1 MKIIIVG
8 CGKVGLTLAEQLTK
22 EKHNVTVIDKNYNK
36 LRAITDSI
44 DVMCIEGNGICTPT
58 LMEAGIDTADIII
71 STMETDEKNVMCTLI
86 AKSLGHCQAI
96 ARIRNSSYVD
106 EIRNIKDQLNMSIV
120 LNPDKAAA
128 EEIGKL
134 ALYPSSVKRID
145 SFARGRIN
153 VVSLTIPDGAVIE
166 GYRIK
171 DISKVVKANIL
182 ICAIERDGDVIIPD
196 GNTILHGGDVI
207 SIVGLHTQQNL
218 FFKELKM
225 ATDMPKS
232 MMIIG
237 GSNIAYYLAKA
248 VESTMAVKI
257 IDVDLERCKELSMLL
272 EKTTIINGDASNQQ
286 LLLEE
291 GIEST
296 DAVVTLTG
304 IDEENIMISLYAS
317 SVSDARV
324 ITKINRITF
333 ENVIS
338 TLKVGSVVNPKVI
351 TADHITQYVRGM
363 QNSLGSN
370 IETLYTLAG
379 GKAEALEF
387 RVTKDFKKLNIQLM
401 DLQLKSNLLLAC
413 IYRQG
418 KVLVPGGHDYLQESD
433 TVIVVTTQT
442 GLNDLN
448 DVLDMRA

>member
-1 MKIIIVG
+1 MRIIIVG

-22 EKHNVTVIDKNYNK
+22 ENHNVTVIDKNYNK

-44 DVMCIEGNGICTPT
+44 DVMCIEGDGICTPI
-58 LMEAGIDTADIII
+58 LMEAGIDTADILIA
-71 STMETDEKNVMCTLI
+71 TMETDEKNVMCTLV
-86 AKSLGHCQAI
+86 AKNLGNCQAI

-106 EIRNIKDQLNMSIV
+106 EIRNIKEQLNMSIV

-128 EEIGKL
+128 EEIAKL
-134 ALYPSSVKRID
+134 VSYPSSVKRID

-153 VVSLTIPDGAVIE
+153 VVAFNLPANTPLE

-171 DISKVVKANIL
+171 DLSRVVKANIL

-196 GNTILHGGDVI
+196 GNTILHAGDTV
-207 SIVGLHTQQNL
+207 SFVGLHTQQNL
-218 FFKELKM
+218 LFKELKM
-225 ATDMPKS
+225 TTGLPKS
-232 MMIIG
+232 VMIIG

-248 VESTMAVKI
+248 IESTTAVKI
-257 IDVDLERCKELSMLL
+257 IDVDLERCKELSMSL
-272 EKTTIINGDASNQQ
+272 EKTTIINGDASDQQ

-296 DAVVTLTG
+296 DVVVTLTG

-317 SVSDARV
+317 SVSSNARV

-338 TLKVGSVVNPKVI
+338 TLDVGSVVNPKVI

-363 QNSLGSN
+363 ANSLGSN
-370 IETLYTLAG
+370 IETLYTFAN

-387 RVTKDFKKLNIQLM
+387 RVTKEFKKLGVSLM
-401 DLQLKSNLLLAC
+401 DLSLKSNLLIAC

-418 KVLVPGGHDYLQESD
+418 RVVVPGGHDALQIGD

-448 DVLDMRA
+448 DVLI

>member
-22 EKHNVTVIDKNYNK
+22 EKHNVTVIDTNYNK
-36 LRAITDSI
+36 LRAVTDSI
-44 DVMCIEGNGICTPT
+44 DVMCIEGNGISTPV
-58 LMEAGIDTADIII
+58 LMEAGIDTADILIA
-71 STMETDEKNVMCTLI
+71 TMENDEKNVMCTLV
-86 AKSLGHCQAI
+86 AKQLGHCQAI
-96 ARIRNSSYVD
+96 ARIRSATYVD

-134 ALYPSSVKRID
+134 VAFPSSVKRID

-153 VVSLTIPDGAVIE
+153 VVAVTLPE
-166 GYRIK
+166 GTALDGYRIR
-171 DISKVVKANIL
+171 DLSRVVKANIL

-196 GNTILHGGDVI
+196 GNSILHGGDTI
-207 SIVGLHTQQNL
+207 SVVGLHTQQNL

-225 ATDMPKS
+225 TTGLPKS
-232 MMIIG
+232 VMIIG

-248 VESTMAVKI
+248 IESTTSVKI
-257 IDVDLERCKELSMLL
+257 IDVDIDRCKELSTMLD
-272 EKTTIINGDASNQQ
+272 KTTIINGDASDQQ

-296 DAVVTLTG
+296 DVVVTLTG

-338 TLKVGSVVNPKVI
+338 TLNVGSVVNPKVI

-370 IETLYTLAG
+370 IETLYTFAS

-387 RVTKDFKKLNIQLM
+387 RVTKEFQKLQTPIMDISLKK
-401 DLQLKSNLLLAC
+401 NLLIAC
-413 IYRQG
+413 IYRNG
-418 KVLVPGGHDYLQESD
+418 RVIVPGGHDTLEISD
-433 TVIVVTTQT
+433 TVIIVTTQT

-448 DVLDMRA
+448 DVLE

>member
-22 EKHNVTVIDKNYNK
+22 ENHNVTVIDKNYNK

-44 DVMCIEGNGICTPT
+44 DVMCIEGDGICTST
-58 LMEAGIDTADIII
+58 LIEAGINTADILIA
-71 STMETDEKNVMCTLI
+71 TMETDEKNVMCTLI
-86 AKSLGHCQAI
+86 AKNLGNCQAI

-106 EIRNIKDQLNMSIV
+106 EIRNIKEQLNMSIV
-120 LNPDKAAA
+120 LTPDKAAA
-128 EEIGKL
+128 EEIAKL
-134 ALYPSSVKRID
+134 VSYPSAVKRID
-145 SFARGRIN
+145 TFARGRIN
-153 VVSLTIPDGAVIE
+153 VVAITLPENTQLE

-171 DISKVVKANIL
+171 DLSRVVKANIL
-182 ICAIERDGDVIIPD
+182 ICAIERDGGVVIPD
-196 GNTILHGGDVI
+196 GNTILHSGDTV
-207 SIVGLHTQQNL
+207 SFVGLHTQQNL

-225 ATDMPKS
+225 TTGLPKS
-232 MMIIG
+232 VMIIG
-237 GSNIAYYLAKA
+237 GSNIAYYLARA
-248 VESTMAVKI
+248 IESTTAVKI
-257 IDVDLERCKELSMLL
+257 IDVDLDRCKELSMLL
-272 EKTTIINGDASNQQ
+272 EKTTIINGDAADQQ

-317 SVSDARV
+317 SVSQARV

-338 TLKVGSVVNPKVI
+338 TLDVGSVVNPKVI

-370 IETLYTLAG
+370 IETLYTFAN

-387 RVTKDFKKLNIQLM
+387 RVTKEFKQLNVPLM
-401 DLQLKSNLLLAC
+401 NLSLKSNLLIAC

-418 KVLVPGGHDYLQESD
+418 RVIVPGGHDYLVEGD

-448 DVLDMRA
+448 DVLN

>member
-22 EKHNVTVIDKNYNK
+22 ENHSVTVIDKSYEK
-36 LRAITDSI
+36 LRAVMDSI
-44 DVMCIEGNGICTPT
+44 DVRCVEGNGICSDV
-58 LMEAGIDTADIII
+58 LMEAGVDSADILIA
-71 STMETDEKNVMCTLI
+71 TMETDEKNVMCTLI
-86 AKSLGHCQAI
+86 AKSLGNCQSI
-96 ARIRNSSYVD
+96 ARIRTSDYVD
-106 EIRNIKDQLNMSIV
+106 EIRRLKDQLNMSIV

-134 ALYPSSVKRID
+134 ALYPSTVRRID

-153 VVSLTIPDGAVIE
+153 VVTLTIPKGTVLE
-166 GYRIK
+166 GCKIK
-171 DISKVVKANIL
+171 DISRMIKANIL
-182 ICAIERDGDVIIPD
+182 ICAIERDGEAIIPNGD
-196 GNTILHGGDVI
+196 IILRGGDII
-207 SIVGLHTQQNL
+207 SIVGLHSQQIQ

-225 ATDMPKS
+225 ATDLPKS
-232 MMIIG
+232 MMIVG
-237 GSNIAYYLAKA
+237 GSNIAYYLAKF
-248 VESTMAVKI
+248 VESTMSVKI
-257 IDVDLERCKELSMLL
+257 IDADVNRCKELSLL
-272 EKTTIINGDASNQQ
+272 LDKTTIINADASNQE
-286 LLLEE
+286 LLIEE
-291 GIEST
+291 GLEST
-296 DAVVTLTG
+296 DVFVTLTG
-304 IDEENIMISLYAS
+304 IDEENIIISLYAS

-338 TLKVGSVVNPKVI
+338 SLDVGSVVNPKVI

-370 IETLYTLAG
+370 VETLYTFAG

-387 RVTKDFKKLNIQLM
+387 RVTKEFKKLNTPLADIA
-401 DLQLKSNLLLAC
+401 LKRNLLIAC

-418 KVLVPGGHDYLQESD
+418 KVIVPGGQDHLMVADS
-433 TVIVVTTQT
+433 VIVVTTQT

-448 DVLDMRA
+448 DVLE

>member
-22 EKHNVTVIDKNYNK
+22 EKHDVTVVDKNYNK
-36 LRAITDSI
+36 LRAVADSI

-58 LMEAGIDTADIII
+58 LMEAGIDSADILIA
-71 STMETDEKNVMCTLI
+71 TMETDEKNVMCTLI
-86 AKSLGHCQAI
+86 AKQLGHCQAI

-106 EIRNIKDQLNMSIV
+106 EIRSIKEQLNMSIV

-128 EEIGKL
+128 EEIAKL
-134 ALYPSSVKRID
+134 VAYPSSVKRVD

-153 VVSLTIPDGAVIE
+153 LVAVTLPEGTALE
-166 GYRIK
+166 GYRIR
-171 DISKVVKANIL
+171 DLSRVVKANIL
-182 ICAIERDGDVIIPD
+182 ICAIERSGEVIIPD
-196 GNTILHGGDVI
+196 GNSILHAGDTI
-207 SIVGLHTQQNL
+207 SFVGLHTQQNL

-225 ATDMPKS
+225 TTGLCKS
-232 MMIIG
+232 VMIIG

-248 VESTMAVKI
+248 IESTTAVKI
-257 IDVDLERCKELSMLL
+257 IDVDLDRCKELSSMLD
-272 EKTTIINGDASNQQ
+272 KTTIINGDASDQQ

-317 SVSDARV
+317 SVSNARV

-338 TLKVGSVVNPKVI
+338 TLNVGSVVNPKVI

-370 IETLYTLAG
+370 VETLYTFAN

-387 RVTKDFKKLNIQLM
+387 RVTNDFEQIDIPIMNLE
-401 DLQLKSNLLLAC
+401 LKSNLLIAC
-413 IYRQG
+413 IYRNG
-418 KVLVPGGHDYLQESD
+418 RVLVPNGHDALKPNDS
-433 TVIVVTTQT
+433 VIIVTTQK
-442 GLNDLN
+442 GLDDLN
-448 DVLDMRA
+448 DILE

>member
-22 EKHNVTVIDKNYNK
+22 EKHNVTVIDTNYNK
-36 LRAITDSI
+36 LRAVTDSI
-44 DVMCIEGNGICTPT
+44 DVMCIEGNGISTPI
-58 LMEAGIDTADIII
+58 LMEAGIDTADILIA
-71 STMETDEKNVMCTLI
+71 TMENDEKNVMCTLV
-86 AKSLGHCQAI
+86 AKQLGHCQAI
-96 ARIRNSSYVD
+96 ARIRSAAYVD

-134 ALYPSSVKRID
+134 VAFPSSVKRID

-153 VVSLTIPDGAVIE
+153 VVAVTLPEESLLE
-166 GYRIK
+166 GYRIR
-171 DISKVVKANIL
+171 DLSRVIKANIL

-196 GNTILHGGDVI
+196 GNSILHGGDTI
-207 SIVGLHTQQNL
+207 SFVGLHTQQNL

-225 ATDMPKS
+225 TTGLPKS
-232 MMIIG
+232 VMIIG

-248 VESTMAVKI
+248 IESTTSVKI
-257 IDVDLERCKELSMLL
+257 IDSDLERCKELSTILD
-272 EKTTIINGDASNQQ
+272 KTTIINGDASDQQ

-317 SVSDARV
+317 SVSQARV

-338 TLKVGSVVNPKVI
+338 TLDVGSVVNPKVI

-370 IETLYTLAG
+370 IETLYTFAS

-387 RVTKDFKKLNIQLM
+387 RVTKEFQKLHTPIMDIALKK
-401 DLQLKSNLLLAC
+401 NLLLAC
-413 IYRQG
+413 IYRNG
-418 KVLVPGGHDYLQESD
+418 RVIVPGGHDTLEVAD

-448 DVLDMRA
+448 DVLE

>member
-22 EKHNVTVIDKNYNK
+22 EKHNVTVIDTNYNK

-44 DVMCIEGNGICTPT
+44 DVMCIEGNGISSSV
-58 LMEAGIDTADIII
+58 LMEAGIGTADILIA
-71 STMETDEKNVMCTLI
+71 TMENDEKNVMCTLI
-86 AKSLGHCQAI
+86 AKQLGHCQAI
-96 ARIRNSSYVD
+96 ARIRNATYVD
-106 EIRNIKDQLNMSIV
+106 EIRNIKEQLNMSIV

-134 ALYPSSVKRID
+134 VSFPSSVKRID

-153 VVSLTIPDGAVIE
+153 VVAVALPEGTQLE
-166 GYRIK
+166 GYRIR
-171 DISKVVKANIL
+171 DLSRVIKANIL
-182 ICAIERDGDVIIPD
+182 ICAIERDGEVIIPD
-196 GNTILHGGDVI
+196 GNSILHGGDTI
-207 SIVGLHTQQNL
+207 SFVGLHTQQNL
-218 FFKELKM
+218 FFKELNM
-225 ATDMPKS
+225 TTGLAKS
-232 MMIIG
+232 VMIIG

-248 VESTMAVKI
+248 IESTASVKI
-257 IDVDLERCKELSMLL
+257 IDVDVERCKELSATLD
-272 EKTTIINGDASNQQ
+272 KATIINGDASDQQ

-317 SVSDARV
+317 SVSKARV

-338 TLKVGSVVNPKVI
+338 TLNVGSVVNPKVI
-351 TADHITQYVRGM
+351 TANHITQYVRGM

-370 IETLYTLAG
+370 IETLYTFAN
-379 GKAEALEF
+379 GKAETLEF
-387 RVTKDFKKLNIQLM
+387 RVTKEFKKLHTPIM
-401 DLQLKSNLLLAC
+401 DIALKKNLLISC
-413 IYRQG
+413 IYRNG
-418 KVLVPGGHDYLQESD
+418 RVIVPGGHDTLEVND
-433 TVIVVTTQT
+433 TVIIVTTQT

-448 DVLDMRA
+448 DVLE

>member
-22 EKHNVTVIDKNYNK
+22 ENHDVTVIDKNYNK
-36 LRAITDSI
+36 LRAISDSI
-44 DVMCIEGNGICTPT
+44 DVMCIEGNGISTQT
-58 LMEAGIDTADIII
+58 LMEAGIETADILIA
-71 STMETDEKNVMCTLI
+71 TMENDEKNVMCTLI
-86 AKSLGHCQAI
+86 AKNLGNCQAI
-96 ARIRNSSYVD
+96 ARIRSSSYVD
-106 EIRNIKDQLNMSIV
+106 EIRKLKDELNISIV

-134 ALYPSSVKRID
+134 VTYPSSVKRID

-153 VVSLTIPDGAVIE
+153 VVAVTLPE
-166 GYRIK
+166 NSPLDGYRVR
-171 DISKVVKANIL
+171 DLSRVVKANIL

-196 GNTILHGGDVI
+196 GNSILHDGDTI
-207 SIVGLHTQQNL
+207 SFVGLHTQQNL

-225 ATDMPKS
+225 TTGLAKS
-232 MMIIG
+232 VIIIG

-248 VESTMAVKI
+248 IESTTAVKI
-257 IDVDLERCKELSMLL
+257 IDADVERCRELSSMLD
-272 EKTTIINGDASNQQ
+272 KATIINGDASDQQ

-317 SVSDARV
+317 SVSKARV

-338 TLKVGSVVNPKVI
+338 TLDVGSVVNPKVI
-351 TADHITQYVRGM
+351 TANHITQYVRGM

-370 IETLYTLAG
+370 VETLYTFAN

-387 RVTKDFKKLNIQLM
+387 RVTKEFEKLDTPIM
-401 DLQLKSNLLLAC
+401 DLSLKSNLLIAC
-413 IYRQG
+413 IYRNG
-418 KVLVPGGHDYLQESD
+418 RVVVPNGHDVLQTEDS
-433 TVIVVTTQT
+433 VIVVTTRT
-442 GLNDLN
+442 GLKDLN
-448 DVLDMRA
+448 DVLED

>member
-22 EKHNVTVIDKNYNK
+22 ERHNVTVIDTNYNK
-36 LRAITDSI
+36 LRAVSDSI
-44 DVMCIEGNGICTPT
+44 DVMCIEGNGISSSV
-58 LMEAGIDTADIII
+58 LMEAGINTADILIA
-71 STMETDEKNVMCTLI
+71 TMENDEKNVMCTLI
-86 AKSLGHCQAI
+86 AKQLGHCQAI
-96 ARIRNSSYVD
+96 ARIRNSNYVD
-106 EIRNIKDQLNMSIV
+106 EIRNIKDQLNMAIV
-120 LNPDKAAA
+120 LNPDKEAA
-128 EEIGKL
+128 EEIAKL
-134 ALYPSSVKRID
+134 VTFPSSIKRVD
-145 SFARGRIN
+145 SFARGR
-153 VVSLTIPDGAVIE
+153 VHLVALTLKEQSMLD

-171 DISKVVKANIL
+171 DLSRVIKANIL
-182 ICAIERDGDVIIPD
+182 ICAVERDKEVYIPD
-196 GNTILHGGDVI
+196 GNFILHSGDTI
-207 SIVGLHTQQNL
+207 SFVALHTQQTL
-218 FFKELKM
+218 LFKELKM

-232 MMIIG
+232 VMIIG

-248 VESTMAVKI
+248 IESTISVKI
-257 IDVDLERCKELSMLL
+257 IDVDREKCQELSMKL
-272 EKTTIINGDASNQQ
+272 EKTTIINGDASDQQ

-291 GIEST
+291 GIEDV

-333 ENVIS
+333 EDIIS
-338 TLKVGSVVNPKVI
+338 SLNVGSVVNPKII
-351 TADHITQYVRGM
+351 TANHITTYVRGM

-370 IETLYTLAG
+370 VETLYAFAN

-387 RVTKDFKKLNIQLM
+387 RVTKDFEQLGTKLMFLS
-401 DLQLKSNLLLAC
+401 LKPNLLIAC

-418 KVLVPGGHDYLQESD
+418 KVIVPGGHDHLEVGDS
-433 TVIVVTTQT
+433 VIVVTTQT

-448 DVLDMRA
+448 DVLA

>member
-22 EKHNVTVIDKNYNK
+22 EAHNVTVIDTKYAK
-36 LRAITDSI
+36 LREITDSI
-44 DVMCIEGNGICTPT
+44 DVMCIEGDGICSST
-58 LMEAGIDTADIII
+58 LMEAGIETADILIA
-71 STMETDEKNVMCTLI
+71 TMETDEKNVMCALI
-86 AKSLGHCQAI
+86 AKNLGNCQAI
-96 ARIRNSSYVD
+96 ARIRNASYVD

-134 ALYPSSVKRID
+134 VAYPSLVKRID
-145 SFARGRIN
+145 TFARGRIN
-153 VVSLTIPDGAVIE
+153 MVALTVPENSPME

-171 DISKVVKANIL
+171 DLSRVIKANIL
-182 ICAIERDGDVIIPD
+182 ICAIERDGDVVIPD
-196 GNTILHGGDVI
+196 GNSILHAGDVI
-207 SIVGLHTQQNL
+207 SFVGLHTQQNL

-225 ATDMPKS
+225 TTDMPKS
-232 MMIIG
+232 VIIIG
-237 GSNIAYYLAKA
+237 GSNIAYYLAKSL
-248 VESTMAVKI
+248 ESTMSVKI
-257 IDVDLERCKELSMLL
+257 IDIDLERCKELSMLL
-272 EKTTIINGDASNQQ
+272 DKTTIINGDASDQQ

-338 TLKVGSVVNPKVI
+338 TLNVGSVVNPKVI

-370 IETLYTLAG
+370 IETLNTIAN

-387 RVTKDFKKLNIQLM
+387 RVTKAFKKLNIQLM
-401 DLQLKSNLLLAC
+401 DLQLKSNLLIGC
-413 IYRQG
+413 IYRNG
-418 KVLVPGGHDYLQESD
+418 RVIVPGGHDYLEEGD
-433 TVIVVTTQT
+433 TVIIVTTQK

-448 DVLDMRA
+448 DVLLQS

>member
-22 EKHNVTVIDKNYNK
+22 ENHNVTVIDTNYNK
-36 LRAITDSI
+36 LRAVTDSI
-44 DVMCIEGNGICTPT
+44 DVMCIEGNGISTPT
-58 LMEAGIDTADIII
+58 LMEAGIDTADILIA
-71 STMETDEKNVMCTLI
+71 TMETDEKNVMCALV
-86 AKSLGHCQAI
+86 AKSLGHCQVI
-96 ARIRNSSYVD
+96 SRIRTSSYVD
-106 EIRNIKDQLNMSIV
+106 EIRNIKDKLNIAMV

-134 ALYPSSVKRID
+134 VGFPSSVKRID
-145 SFARGRIN
+145 TFARGRIN
-153 VVSLTIPDGAVIE
+153 VVAVTIPENSIIE

-171 DISKVVKANIL
+171 DLSRVIKANIL

-196 GNTILHGGDVI
+196 GNSILHGGDVI
-207 SIVGLHTQQNL
+207 SFVGLHSQQNL

-225 ATDMPKS
+225 ATDLPKS
-232 MMIIG
+232 LLIIG
-237 GSNIAYYLAKA
+237 GSNIAYYLARA

-257 IDVDLERCKELSMLL
+257 IDVDRDRCEELSMLL
-272 EKTTIINGDASNQQ
+272 DKTTIINGDASDQQ

-296 DAVVTLTG
+296 DAVATLTG

-317 SVSDARV
+317 SVSSARV

-338 TLKVGSVVNPKVI
+338 TLDVGSVVNPKVI
-351 TADHITQYVRGM
+351 TADNITQYVRGM

-370 IETLYTLAG
+370 IETLYTFANG
-379 GKAEALEF
+379 QAEALEF
-387 RVTKDFKKLNIQLM
+387 RVTKDFKKLNIPLM
-401 DLQLKSNLLLAC
+401 GLHLKSNLLIAC

-418 KVLVPGGHDYLQESD
+418 RVIVPNGHDELVEGD

-448 DVLDMRA
+448 DVLFE

>member
-1 MKIIIVG
+1 MKVIIVG

-22 EKHNVTVIDKNYNK
+22 ENHNVTVIDKNYNK

-58 LMEAGIDTADIII
+58 LMEAGISSADILIA
-71 STMETDEKNVMCTLI
+71 TMETDEKNVMCTLI
-86 AKSLGHCQAI
+86 AKQLGNCQAI

-106 EIRNIKDQLNMSIV
+106 EIRNIKEQLNMSIV

-128 EEIGKL
+128 EEIAKL
-134 ALYPSSVKRID
+134 VGFPSSVKRID
-145 SFARGRIN
+145 TFARGRIN
-153 VVSLTIPDGAVIE
+153 VVAIQLPENTQIQ

-171 DISKVVKANIL
+171 DLSRVIKANIL
-182 ICAIERDGDVIIPD
+182 ICAIERDGYVIIPD
-196 GNTILHGGDVI
+196 GNSILHAGDTV
-207 SIVGLHTQQNL
+207 SFVGLHTQQNL

-225 ATDMPKS
+225 TTGLPKS
-232 MMIIG
+232 VMIIG
-237 GSNIAYYLAKA
+237 GSNIAYYLAKSI
-248 VESTMAVKI
+248 ESTTAVKI
-257 IDVDLERCKELSMLL
+257 IDVDVERCKELSMHL
-272 EKTTIINGDASNQQ
+272 EKTTIINGDASDQQ

-291 GIEST
+291 GIMNT

-338 TLKVGSVVNPKVI
+338 TLNIGSVVNPKVI

-370 IETLYTLAG
+370 IETLYTFAN

-387 RVTKDFKKLNIQLM
+387 RVTKDFKKLGIALM
-401 DLQLKSNLLLAC
+401 DLSLKPNLLIAC
-413 IYRQG
+413 IYRKG
-418 KVLVPGGHDYLQESD
+418 RVVVPGGHDELMADD

-448 DVLDMRA
+448 DVLA

>member
-22 EKHNVTVIDKNYNK
+22 EKHNVTVIDRNYIK
-36 LRAITDSI
+36 LRAVTDSI
-44 DVMCIEGNGICTPT
+44 DVMCIEGNGVSTAT
-58 LMEAGIDTADIII
+58 LMEAGIENADILIA
-71 STMETDEKNVMCTLI
+71 TMETDEKNVMCTLI
-86 AKSLGHCQAI
+86 AKQLGHCQAI
-96 ARIRNSSYVD
+96 ARIRDSSYVD
-106 EIRNIKDQLNMSIV
+106 EIRKIKQQLNMSIV
-120 LNPDKAAA
+120 LTPDKAAA
-128 EEIGKL
+128 EEISKL
-134 ALYPSSVKRID
+134 VGYPSSVKRID
-145 SFARGRIN
+145 TFARGRIN
-153 VVSLTIPDGAVIE
+153 VVALTLPENTKLE

-171 DISKVVKANIL
+171 DISRVVKANIL

-196 GNTILHGGDVI
+196 GNSILHGGDTI
-207 SIVGLHTQQNL
+207 SFVGLHTQQNL
-218 FFKELKM
+218 FFKELNM
-225 ATDMPKS
+225 TTGLPKS
-232 MMIIG
+232 VMIIG
-237 GSNIAYYLAKA
+237 GSNIAYYLAKSL
-248 VESTMAVKI
+248 ESTMSVKI
-257 IDVDLERCKELSMLL
+257 IDVDLDRCKELSMLL
-272 EKTTIINGDASNQQ
+272 EKTTIINGDASDQQ

-296 DAVVTLTG
+296 DAFVTLTG

-338 TLKVGSVVNPKVI
+338 TLNVGSVVNPKVI
-351 TADHITQYVRGM
+351 TANHITQYVRGM

-370 IETLYTLAG
+370 VETLYTFAN

-387 RVTKDFKKLNIQLM
+387 RVTKDFKKLNIPLM
-401 DLQLKSNLLLAC
+401 NLELKSNLLIAC

-418 KVLVPGGHDYLQESD
+418 RVIVPGGHDVLEADD
-433 TVIVVTTQT
+433 TVIVVTTLT

-448 DVLDMRA
+448 DVLN

>member
-8 CGKVGLTLAEQLTK
+8 CGKVGLTLATQLTK
-22 EKHNVTVIDKNYNK
+22 ENHNVTVIDKSYNK
-36 LRAITDSI
+36 LRRVADSI
-44 DVMCIEGNGICTPT
+44 DVMCIEGDGISSDT
-58 LMEAGIDTADIII
+58 LMEAGIDTADILIATTE
-71 STMETDEKNVMCTLI
+71 SDEKNVMCTLV
-86 AKSLGHCQAI
+86 AKQLGTCQAI
-96 ARIRNSSYVD
+96 ARIRTSTYVD
-106 EIRNIKDQLNMSIV
+106 EIRKIKDQLNMAIV
-120 LNPDKAAA
+120 LNPDKSAAA
-128 EEIGKL
+128 EINKL
-134 ALYPSSVKRID
+134 VAYPSSVKRID
-145 SFARGRIN
+145 SFARGRVN
-153 VVSLTIPDGAVIE
+153 VVAVTLPEDTALE
-166 GYRIK
+166 GHRIR
-171 DISKVVKANIL
+171 DISRVSKANIL

-196 GNTILHGGDVI
+196 GNSILHGGDTI
-207 SIVGLHTQQNL
+207 SFVGLHTQQNL

-225 ATDMPKS
+225 TTGLPKS
-232 MMIIG
+232 VMIIG

-248 VESTMAVKI
+248 LEATTNVKI
-257 IDVDLERCKELSMLL
+257 IDVDIDRCKELSSMLD
-272 EKTTIINGDASNQQ
+272 KTTIINGDASDQQ

-333 ENVIS
+333 ENIIS
-338 TLKVGSVVNPKVI
+338 SLDIGSVVNPKVI

-370 IETLYTLAG
+370 VETLYTFAS

-387 RVTKDFKKLNIQLM
+387 RVKDEFDMLNTPIMNLE
-401 DLQLKSNLLLAC
+401 LKPNLLIAC
-413 IYRQG
+413 IYRNG
-418 KVLVPGGHDYLQESD
+418 RVIVPGGHDTLQID
-433 TVIVVTTQT
+433 DAVIIVTTQT

-448 DVLDMRA
+448 DILL

>member
-8 CGKVGLTLAEQLTK
+8 CGKVGLTLATQLTK
-22 EKHNVTVIDKNYNK
+22 ENHNVTVIDKSYNK
-36 LRAITDSI
+36 LRRVADSI
-44 DVMCIEGNGICTPT
+44 DVMCIEGDGISSDT
-58 LMEAGIDTADIII
+58 LMEAGIGTADILIATTE
-71 STMETDEKNVMCTLI
+71 SDEKNVMCTLV
-86 AKSLGHCQAI
+86 AKQLGTCQAI
-96 ARIRNSSYVD
+96 ARIRTSTYVD
-106 EIRNIKDQLNMSIV
+106 EIRKIKDQLNMAIV
-120 LNPDKAAA
+120 LNPDKSAAA
-128 EEIGKL
+128 EINKL
-134 ALYPSSVKRID
+134 VAYPSSVKRID
-145 SFARGRIN
+145 SFARGRVN
-153 VVSLTIPDGAVIE
+153 VVAVTLPEDTALE
-166 GYRIK
+166 GHRIR
-171 DISKVVKANIL
+171 DISRVSKANIL

-196 GNTILHGGDVI
+196 GNSILHGGDTI
-207 SIVGLHTQQNL
+207 SFVGLHTQQNL

-225 ATDMPKS
+225 TTGLPKS
-232 MMIIG
+232 VMIIG

-248 VESTMAVKI
+248 LEATTNVKI
-257 IDVDLERCKELSMLL
+257 IDVDIDRCKELSSMLD
-272 EKTTIINGDASNQQ
+272 KTTIINGDASDQQ

-333 ENVIS
+333 ENIIS
-338 TLKVGSVVNPKVI
+338 SLDIGSVVNPKVI

-370 IETLYTLAG
+370 VETLYTFAS

-387 RVTKDFKKLNIQLM
+387 RVKDEFDMLNTPIMNLE
-401 DLQLKSNLLLAC
+401 LKPNLLIAC
-413 IYRQG
+413 IYRNG
-418 KVLVPGGHDYLQESD
+418 RVIVPGGHDTLQID
-433 TVIVVTTQT
+433 DAVIIVTTQT

-448 DVLDMRA
+448 DILL

>member
-22 EKHNVTVIDKNYNK
+22 EKHDVTVIDKSYNK
-36 LRAITDSI
+36 LRAVTDSI
-44 DVMCIEGNGICTPT
+44 DVMCIEGDGISTPT
-58 LMEAGIDTADIII
+58 LMEAGIDSADILIA
-71 STMETDEKNVMCTLI
+71 TMENDEKNVMCTLV
-86 AKSLGHCQAI
+86 AKQLGHCQAI
-96 ARIRNSSYVD
+96 ARIRNSTYVD
-106 EIRNIKDQLNMSIV
+106 EIRNIKEQLNMSIV

-134 ALYPSSVKRID
+134 VAFPSSVKRID
-145 SFARGRIN
+145 SFARGRVN
-153 VVSLTIPDGAVIE
+153 MVALTLPEDSVVE
-166 GYRIK
+166 GYRIR
-171 DISKVVKANIL
+171 DLSRVIKANIL
-182 ICAIERDGDVIIPD
+182 ICAIERDGGVIIPD
-196 GNTILHGGDVI
+196 GNTILHGGDTI
-207 SIVGLHTQQNL
+207 SFVGLHTQENL

-225 ATDMPKS
+225 TTGLAKS
-232 MMIIG
+232 LMIIG
-237 GSNIAYYLAKA
+237 GSNIAYYLAKG
-248 VESTMAVKI
+248 VESTMSVKI
-257 IDVDLERCKELSMLL
+257 IDVDIERCKELSAMLD
-272 EKTTIINGDASNQQ
+272 KTTIINGDASDQQ

-317 SVSDARV
+317 SVSQARV

-338 TLKVGSVVNPKVI
+338 TLNVGSVVNPKLI

-370 IETLYTLAG
+370 IETLYTFAN

-387 RVTKDFKKLNIQLM
+387 RVTKDFDKINIPIMNLE
-401 DLQLKSNLLLAC
+401 LKSGLLVAC
-413 IYRQG
+413 IYRNG
-418 KVLVPGGHDYLQESD
+418 RVIVPNGHDTLQPSD
-433 TVIVVTTQT
+433 TVIIVTTQK

-448 DVLDMRA
+448 DILFKL

>member
-22 EKHNVTVIDKNYNK
+22 ENHNVTVIDTNYNK

-58 LMEAGIDTADIII
+58 LMEAGIDTADILIA
-71 STMETDEKNVMCTLI
+71 TMETDEKNVMCTLV
-86 AKSLGHCQAI
+86 AKNLGNCQAI

-106 EIRNIKDQLNMSIV
+106 EIRNIKEQLNMSIV

-128 EEIGKL
+128 EEIAKL
-134 ALYPSSVKRID
+134 VSYPSAVKRID

-153 VVSLTIPDGAVIE
+153 VVAITLPENTPLE

-171 DISKVVKANIL
+171 DLSRVIKANIL

-196 GNTILHGGDVI
+196 GNSILHSGDTI
-207 SIVGLHTQQNL
+207 SVVGLHTQQNL
-218 FFKELKM
+218 LFKELKM
-225 ATDMPKS
+225 TTGLPKS
-232 MMIIG
+232 VMIIG
-237 GSNIAYYLAKA
+237 GSNIAYYLAKSI
-248 VESTMAVKI
+248 ESTTAVKI

-272 EKTTIINGDASNQQ
+272 EKTTIINGDASDQQ

-338 TLKVGSVVNPKVI
+338 TLNVGSVVNPKVI

-370 IETLYTLAG
+370 IETLYTFAN

-387 RVTKDFKKLNIQLM
+387 RVTKEFKQLNVPLM
-401 DLQLKSNLLLAC
+401 NLSLKSKLLIGC

-418 KVLVPGGHDYLQESD
+418 RVVVPGGHDLLEIGD
-433 TVIVVTTQT
+433 TVIVVTTQK

-448 DVLDMRA
+448 DVLM

>member
-22 EKHNVTVIDKNYNK
+22 ENHDVTVIDKNYNK
-36 LRAITDSI
+36 LRAVTDSI
-44 DVMCIEGNGICTPT
+44 DVMCIEGNGICKPT
-58 LMEAGIDTADIII
+58 LMEAGIDTADILIA
-71 STMETDEKNVMCTLI
+71 TMETDEKNVMCTLV
-86 AKSLGHCQAI
+86 AKNLGHCQAI

-106 EIRNIKDQLNMSIV
+106 EIRRIKDQLNMSIV

-134 ALYPSSVKRID
+134 VAFPSTAKRID

-153 VVSLTIPDGAVIE
+153 VVAVTLPEKSVID
-166 GYRIK
+166 GYRIR
-171 DISKVVKANIL
+171 DLSRVIKANVL
-182 ICAIERDGDVIIPD
+182 ICAIERDGEVIIPD
-196 GNTILHGGDVI
+196 GNSILHGGDTI
-207 SIVGLHTQQNL
+207 SVVGLHTQQNL

-225 ATDMPKS
+225 TTGLPKS
-232 MMIIG
+232 VMIVG

-248 VESTMAVKI
+248 IESTISVKI
-257 IDVDLERCKELSMLL
+257 IDSDLDRCKELSSMLD
-272 EKTTIINGDASNQQ
+272 KTTIINGDASDEQ

-291 GIEST
+291 GIESS

-317 SVSDARV
+317 SVSNARV
-324 ITKINRITF
+324 ITKINRINF
-333 ENVIS
+333 ENVITS
-338 TLKVGSVVNPKVI
+338 LNVGSVVNPKVI

-370 IETLYTLAG
+370 IETLYTFAN

-387 RVTKDFKKLNIQLM
+387 RVTKEFEKLDIPIMNLS
-401 DLQLKSNLLLAC
+401 LKSNLLIAC
-413 IYRQG
+413 IYRNG
-418 KVLVPGGHDYLQESD
+418 RVVVPNGHDTLQVADS
-433 TVIVVTTQT
+433 VIVVTTRT

-448 DVLDMRA
+448 DVLERS

>member
-8 CGKVGLTLAEQLTK
+8 CGKVGLTLATQLTK
-22 EKHNVTVIDKNYNK
+22 ENHNVTVIDKSYNK
-36 LRAITDSI
+36 LRRVADSI
-44 DVMCIEGNGICTPT
+44 DVMCIEGDGISSDT
-58 LMEAGIDTADIII
+58 LMEAGIDTADILIATTE
-71 STMETDEKNVMCTLI
+71 SDEKNVMCTLV
-86 AKSLGHCQAI
+86 AKQLGTCQAI
-96 ARIRNSSYVD
+96 ARIRTSTYVD
-106 EIRNIKDQLNMSIV
+106 EIRKIKDQLNMAIV
-120 LNPDKAAA
+120 LNPDKSAAA
-128 EEIGKL
+128 EINKL
-134 ALYPSSVKRID
+134 VAYPSSVRRID
-145 SFARGRIN
+145 SFARGRVN
-153 VVSLTIPDGAVIE
+153 VVAVTLPEDTALE
-166 GYRIK
+166 GHRIR
-171 DISKVVKANIL
+171 DISRVSKANIL

-196 GNTILHGGDVI
+196 GNSILHGGDTI
-207 SIVGLHTQQNL
+207 SFVGLHTQQNL

-225 ATDMPKS
+225 TTGLPKS
-232 MMIIG
+232 VMIIG

-248 VESTMAVKI
+248 LEATTNVKI
-257 IDVDLERCKELSMLL
+257 IDVDIDRCKELSSMLD
-272 EKTTIINGDASNQQ
+272 KTTIINGDASDQQ

-333 ENVIS
+333 ENIIS
-338 TLKVGSVVNPKVI
+338 SLDIGSVVNPKVI

-370 IETLYTLAG
+370 VETLYTFAS

-387 RVTKDFKKLNIQLM
+387 RVKDEFDMLNTPIMNLE
-401 DLQLKSNLLLAC
+401 LKPNLLIAC
-413 IYRQG
+413 IYRNG
-418 KVLVPGGHDYLQESD
+418 RVIVPGGHDTLQID
-433 TVIVVTTQT
+433 DAVIIVTTQT

-448 DVLDMRA
+448 DILL